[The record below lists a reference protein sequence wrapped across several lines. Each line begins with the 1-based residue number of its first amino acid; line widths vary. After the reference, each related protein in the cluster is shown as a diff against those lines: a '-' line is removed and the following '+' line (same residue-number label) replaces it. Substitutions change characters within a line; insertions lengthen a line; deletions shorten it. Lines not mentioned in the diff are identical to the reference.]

1 MKKLLLIIVAATMVV
16 SCEKKEE
23 IIDVSKTRYLMD
35 GFWQL
40 KASKLNP
47 DINDENSVEMD
58 QFPDLQLC
66 LKDNVYKFWTPS
78 QFTVYDGLVKCDV
91 TQPDSLDY
99 FWKFTD
105 GKESYMIVY
114 SNEEFPDESLYWHGE
129 MTYLTIDTFIV
140 DYTETDESSGI
151 TSRTFNT
158 YVKLK

>member
-1 MKKLLLIIVAATMVV
+1 MKKLLLIIAAATMMV

-40 KASKLNP
+40 RASKLNP
-47 DINDENSVEMD
+47 DINAEESVEMD

-78 QFTVYDGLVKCDV
+78 QFTIYDGLVKCDV

-99 FWKFTD
+99 YWKFTD
-105 GKESYMIVY
+105 DKESYMIVY
-114 SNEEFPDESLYWHGE
+114 RDLDMPQESLYWHGN
-129 MTYLTIDTFIV
+129 MTYLTIDTFIMT
-140 DYTETDESSGI
+140 YTETDEESGV
-151 TSRTFNT
+151 TSQTFNT